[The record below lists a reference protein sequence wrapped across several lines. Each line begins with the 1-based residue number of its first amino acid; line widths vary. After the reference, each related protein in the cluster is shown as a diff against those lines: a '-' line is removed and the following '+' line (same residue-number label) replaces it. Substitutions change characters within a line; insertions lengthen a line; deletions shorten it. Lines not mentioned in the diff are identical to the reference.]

1 MPLSNEKRRELYRQ
15 RKTGTMVP
23 KVVPKSVVLVPE
35 VPNEVPKSVVPDV
48 TDNTVTRIHKLEQ
61 VVSSLVLAVNA
72 LQREVGLIRKQQKFN
87 TPDYNPESW

>member
-35 VPNEVPKSVVPDV
+35 VPNEVPESVVPDNG
-48 TDNTVTRIHKLEQ
+48 TILTRLDKLEQ

-72 LQREVGLIRKQQKFN
+72 LQRRVALMERQQKLSV
-87 TPDYNPESW
+87 PDYNPESW